1 MTSAHSEQPVIVVTG
16 ASGGIGEATA
26 RLFASR
32 GWAVVLAARS
42 EERIQSIAEEIE
54 GSGDGSTALAV
65 RTDVTEWSEVEAL
78 VEKTIE
84 NFGRIDAL
92 VNNAGRG
99 SFGTVASLD
108 LDELE
113 SIFRLNV
120 IAPVAAIK
128 AVTPIMR
135 RQGDGAIVNISS
147 QVENIAAPFLGS
159 YAASKVALG
168 YLSDAARI
176 ELDHAGIS
184 VTNVLPGLTDTG
196 FGSNTARIGSLDDF
210 TIDEALSSGP
220 DGGAPPEAVA
230 ETAWRAVRD
239 RPRKLDVGL
248 GNRMGGGI
256 ARRAPAS
263 VNALLKWGVNRY
275 VPREGYTPASP
286 KRDLLGL
293 AALASLPVAAALAAR
308 VAGHRGGR

>member
-1 MTSAHSEQPVIVVTG
+1 MTSELSDPTVVIVTG

-42 EERIQSIAEEIE
+42 EEKIKRIAAEIE
-54 GSGDGSTALAV
+54 AAGGTALAV
-65 RTDVTEWSEVEAL
+65 RTDVTEWSEVDAL
-78 VEKTIE
+78 AEKTIE
-84 NFGRIDAL
+84 RFGRIDAL

-99 SFGTVASLD
+99 SFGTVASVD

-113 SIFRLNV
+113 GIFRLNV
-120 IAPVAAIK
+120 LAPVAAIK
-128 AVTPIMR
+128 DVTPVMR
-135 RQGDGAIVNISS
+135 RQGRGAIVNISS
-147 QVENIAAPFLGS
+147 QVENIAMPFLGS

-210 TIDEALSSGP
+210 AVDEALSSGP
-220 DGGAPPEAVA
+220 GGGAPPEAVA
-230 ETAWRAVRD
+230 EVVWRAVKD
-239 RPRKLDVGL
+239 SPRKLDVGL
-248 GNRMGGGI
+248 GNRIGGGI
-256 ARRAPAS
+256 ARRSPGS
-263 VNALLKWGVNRY
+263 VNALVKWAVNRY

-286 KRDLLGL
+286 KRDLIRVGGFV
-293 AALASLPVAAALAAR
+293 SLPIAASVIATVAR
-308 VAGHRGGR
+308 RGRRR

>member
-1 MTSAHSEQPVIVVTG
+1 MTGARSERAVAIVTG

-42 EERIQSIAEEIE
+42 EEKIEKIAEEIE
-54 GSGDGSTALAV
+54 GADRGAALAV
-65 RTDVTEWSEVEAL
+65 KTDVTEWSEVEAL
-78 VEKTIE
+78 AERAVER
-84 NFGRIDAL
+84 FGRIDLL

-108 LDELE
+108 LDELDA
-113 SIFRLNV
+113 IFRLNV
-120 IAPVAAIK
+120 LAPVAAIK
-128 AVTPIMR
+128 AVTPVMR
-135 RQGDGAIVNISS
+135 RQGSGAIVNVSS
-147 QVENIAAPFLGS
+147 QVENIAMPFLGS

-210 TIDEALSSGP
+210 TIDESFSSGP
-220 DGGAPPEAVA
+220 GGGAPPEAVA
-230 ETAWRAVRD
+230 ETVWRAAQD
-239 RPRKLDVGL
+239 HPRKLDVGL
-248 GNRMGGGI
+248 GNRVGGGL
-256 ARRAPAS
+256 ARRAPGS
-263 VNALLKWGVNRY
+263 VNALVKWAVNRY
-275 VPREGYTPASP
+275 VPREGHTPASP
-286 KRDLLGL
+286 RRDLLGL
-293 AALASLPVAAALAAR
+293 GAFVSVPLATALIVR
-308 VAGHRGGR
+308 HRKSQ

>member
-1 MTSAHSEQPVIVVTG
+1 M
-16 ASGGIGEATA
+16 
-26 RLFASR
+26 FASR
-32 GWAVVLAARS
+32 GWTVVLAARS
-42 EERIQSIAEEIE
+42 EERIQNIAEEIE
-54 GSGDGSTALAV
+54 SSGGAALAV
-65 RTDVTEWSEVEAL
+65 QTDVTEWSEVEAL
-78 VEKTIE
+78 AERTVES
-84 NFGRIDAL
+84 FGRIDAL

-113 SIFRLNV
+113 SVFRLNV
-120 IAPVAAIK
+120 MAPVAAMK
-128 AVTPIMR
+128 AVTPVMR
-135 RQGDGAIVNISS
+135 RQGYGAIVNVSS

-220 DGGAPPEAVA
+220 GGGAPPEAVA
-230 ETAWRAVRD
+230 ETVWRAVRD

-248 GNRMGGGI
+248 GNRVGGGI
-256 ARRAPAS
+256 ARRSPGS
-263 VNALLKWGVNRY
+263 VNALLKWSVNRY

-293 AALASLPVAAALAAR
+293 GVLASVPLVAAVVGA
-308 VAGHRGGR
+308 VAKHQGDR

>member
-1 MTSAHSEQPVIVVTG
+1 VIVVTG

-42 EERIQSIAEEIE
+42 EESIQRIAEEIE
-54 GSGDGSTALAV
+54 GSGDGRGAALAV
-65 RTDVTEWSEVEAL
+65 RADVTEWSEVEMLA
-78 VEKTIE
+78 EKTIQS
-84 NFGRIDAL
+84 FGRIDAL

-120 IAPVAAIK
+120 MAPVAAIK

-135 RQGDGAIVNISS
+135 RQGRGAIVNISS

-184 VTNVLPGLTDTG
+184 VTNVLPGLTNTG

-210 TIDEALSSGP
+210 TINEALSSGP
-220 DGGAPPEAVA
+220 GGGAPPEAVA
-230 ETAWRAVRD
+230 ETVWRAVRD
-239 RPRKLDVGL
+239 RPRKLDVGF
-248 GNRMGGGI
+248 GNRVGGGI
-256 ARRAPAS
+256 ARRSPGS

-275 VPREGYTPASP
+275 VPREGYTPSSP

-293 AALASLPVAAALAAR
+293 GALASVPLAAAVVVAVAR
-308 VAGHRGGR
+308 HQRDR